1 MSGLP
6 FVNVKRLVIMHLKP
20 ILAPTVVRRDLPIP
34 LDVSKLPLV
43 RVFRA
48 PGSET
53 QTTANARVDL
63 HSFAADEDAMWE
75 IASKVHA
82 GIHQLSGRVIDGHRF
97 DNVRT
102 VQDPSDL
109 PWSAT
114 VFRAVAVYDIPV
126 RPAS

>member
-6 FVNVKRLVIMHLKP
+6 FVNVKRLAIIHLAAVVKP
-20 ILAPTVVRRDLPIP
+20 TPVRRDKPQP
-34 LDVSKLPLV
+34 LDGSTPGFIQIL
-43 RVFRA
+43 RS

-53 QTTANARVDL
+53 QTTLLARLDV
-63 HSFAADEDAMWE
+63 HSFGPSEDEMWRVAE
-75 IASKVHA
+75 LAHE
-82 GIHQLSGRVIDGHRF
+82 GIHKLSGRVIEGHRF

-114 VFRAVAVYDIPV
+114 VFRAVAVYEIPV
-126 RPAS
+126 RPA